1 MAVCSLTISCV
12 LSYIYI
18 HIFFLIGGGPSKH
31 KDDPLLEK
39 VCTLIGPTMDGMYTK
54 YDGDSALM
62 ASQDTEPVEG
72 GFPIHSVSPA
82 SFFNNVE
89 NDQPLFTNNRCNLK
103 RLKSNPKLT
112 SKCILFSVI
121 FV

>member
-1 MAVCSLTISCV
+1 MSYLTFTF
-12 LSYIYI
+12 
-18 HIFFLIGGGPSKH
+18 FFLIGGGPSKH

-72 GFPIHSVSPA
+72 GFPIPSSSPA
-82 SFFNNVE
+82 SFFNVE
-89 NDQPLFTNNRCNLK
+89 NEQPLFTNNRCNLK
-103 RLKSNPKLT
+103 RLKVNPKLT
-112 SKCILFSVI
+112 SKYLHIFLLLFSVI